1 MRCVGSGEEPEGEEE
16 ERSLG
21 QVAARERLMETEQ
34 DMVTIAIFIDNM
46 QADNSLSLEDE
57 VKLINFFNLGHYINQ
72 LFGIVFSMVS

>member
-1 MRCVGSGEEPEGEEE
+1 M
-16 ERSLG
+16 
-21 QVAARERLMETEQ
+21 AAWERLIETEQ

-57 VKLINFFNLGHYINQ
+57 VKLTNFFNLGHYINQ

>member
-1 MRCVGSGEEPEGEEE
+1 M
-16 ERSLG
+16 
-21 QVAARERLMETEQ
+21 AAWERLIETEQ